1 MPLRAVIFDFDGV
14 IVDTESMHWKA
25 AQSVL
30 ADVGIALDMPDYYE
44 RYLGFDDAGMFRAV
58 ASDRGVPFDNR
69 VVANLVRRKSQ
80 MLISLM
86 DDGAAMFAGA
96 AECVGRCA
104 AEVPL
109 AIASGALRHEIDM
122 ILSRIGLRQAFQ
134 VIVGAEDAPRSKP
147 APDPYVRV
155 VELLRGVVASHELTA
170 GDCVAI
176 EDSQWGL
183 ESARAA
189 GVHCVA
195 VAHTYPIERLRGADF
210 IARTLDEITVERLRT
225 ICS

>member
-1 MPLRAVIFDFDGV
+1 
-14 IVDTESMHWKA
+14 
-25 AQSVL
+25 
-30 ADVGIALDMPDYYE
+30 
-44 RYLGFDDAGMFRAV
+44 
-58 ASDRGVPFDNR
+58 
-69 VVANLVRRKSQ
+69 
-80 MLISLM
+80 
-86 DDGAAMFAGA
+86 
-96 AECVGRCA
+96 
-104 AEVPL
+104 
-109 AIASGALRHEIDM
+109 
-122 ILSRIGLRQAFQ
+122 
-134 VIVGAEDAPRSKP
+134 
-147 APDPYVRV
+147 
-155 VELLRGVVASHELTA
+155 LTA

>member
-96 AECVGRCA
+96 AECVSRCA